1 MIILGVILLI
11 IGFVVNIPILWTI
24 GVVLLV
30 IGIILYALGA
40 AGMPSVVAALLLIRC
55 RLVVRI
61 RASRRGRYGALNGT
75 RNQFPKADLAQRS
88 LLPVAAVAC
97 D

>member
-1 MIILGVILLI
+1 M
-11 IGFVVNIPILWTI
+11 
-24 GVVLLV
+24 
-30 IGIILYALGA
+30 
-40 AGMPSVVAALLLIRC
+40 
-55 RLVVRI
+55 RI

-97 D
+97 DGRLQRRLHARVLASLVEGVTDMDQEPVQQFGG